1 MDGDRQ
7 MHVPKRQSHLPR
19 ATPMRFINH
28 EDEYNVER
36 ALVPVMS
43 YADDQMPS
51 TSNVT
56 SDLWRMPPL
65 VNHHGDQFSM
75 DLKTLMFIAGQ
86 AKVGMPQA
94 PKRLP
99 NVFVGPCYHCGGDH
113 LIKDCPYLHQPR
125 STHGVPNL
133 MRHCVECAIKHVVPE
148 CPMNPKN
155 KRKATLNTIETIPSP
170 SGTESDGAQSANTSN
185 RAQKQT
191 QEENKEEAKTERS
204 SRNSWKAR
212 RQRRKAAQKRRAE
225 KAKSDEEVVK
235 KDKEEKH
242 KEG

>member
-1 MDGDRQ
+1 MDGDGQ
-7 MHVPKRQSHLPR
+7 MLVVLERQSHLPR

-36 ALVPVMS
+36 ALVPIMS

-51 TSNVT
+51 TSTVT

-86 AKVGMPQA
+86 AEVGMPQA

-125 STHGVPNL
+125 STHGVPDL
-133 MRHCVECAIKHVVPE
+133 MRHCVECAIKHLVPE

-155 KRKATLNTIETIPSP
+155 KGKAPLNPIETIASP
-170 SGTESDGAQSANTSN
+170 
-185 RAQKQT
+185 
-191 QEENKEEAKTERS
+191 
-204 SRNSWKAR
+204 
-212 RQRRKAAQKRRAE
+212 
-225 KAKSDEEVVK
+225 
-235 KDKEEKH
+235 
-242 KEG
+242 